1 MITALIPLLTAG
13 TATFNPETY
22 PYGTTSFSQFIED
35 SKAWFGRPSPAEFY
49 AWMDR
54 AAGRSLIKDA
64 DALRKR
70 ISTAKPADRPQII
83 LSAAS
88 DLHRLVKKSIPKFS
102 LERGY
107 EFYYVVTKGERQ
119 CFLQSVLIAGIL
131 QRAGID
137 AGVVMVWKNEKGSES
152 ILGHAVTVVKN
163 TNGSYFLVDAS
174 DPKPFMTHQGLF
186 GRVGA
191 GYKFV
196 SPIYK
201 GTNIPGFA
209 NAEGVSGR
217 PIALGGLPIN
227 YLRSQFDYYR
237 GERAANGFMTPPRTP
252 AGLADS
258 AKFLEKAIAESPD
271 NPLAMYVLGHV
282 YKQQGRREDAN
293 RAYQA
298 AFKLFEA
305 DGHIPDGPR
314 KAAGR

>member
-1 MITALIPLLTAG
+1 MITALIPLLTTRSAS
-13 TATFNPETY
+13 FNPETY

-35 SKAWFGRPSPAEFY
+35 SQARFGSPSQSNFY

-64 DALRKR
+64 DTLRKR
-70 ISTAKPADRPQII
+70 ITAAKPADRPQII
-83 LSAAS
+83 LTAAS
-88 DLHRLVKKSIPKFS
+88 DLHRLVKKSIPMFS

-174 DPKPFMTHQGLF
+174 APKPFMTHQGLF
-186 GRVGA
+186 GRGGA

-201 GTNIPGFA
+201 GTNILGFA

-237 GERAANGFMTPPRTP
+237 GERAVNGFMTPPRTP
-252 AGLADS
+252 VGLADS
-258 AKFLEKAIAESPD
+258 AKFLEKAVAESKE

-282 YKQQGRREDAN
+282 YKQQGRLVDADK
-293 RAYQA
+293 AYQTA
-298 AFKLFEA
+298 YKLFAA

-314 KAAGR
+314 KAAGK

>member
-1 MITALIPLLTAG
+1 MIAALIPLLTTG
-13 TATFNPETY
+13 TTSLNPETY
-22 PYGTTSFSQFIED
+22 PYGTTSFSQFIKD
-35 SKAWFGRPSPAEFY
+35 SQARFGRPAPAEFY

-54 AAGRSLIKDA
+54 AAGRSLAKDA
-64 DALRKR
+64 DSLRAK
-70 ISTAKPADRPQII
+70 ISATKPTDRPQLI

-88 DLHRLVKKSIPKFS
+88 DLHRLIKKSIPKFS

-131 QRAGID
+131 QRSGID
-137 AGVVMVWKNEKGSES
+137 AGVVMVWKNEKGAES

-163 TNGSYFLVDAS
+163 TDGTYFLVDAS

-186 GRVGA
+186 GKVGT

-196 SPIYK
+196 RPIYK
-201 GTNIPGFA
+201 GSNILEFA
-209 NAEGVSGR
+209 NADGVSVR
-217 PIALGGLPIN
+217 SITVGGLPIN

-237 GERAANGFMTPPRTP
+237 GERAVNGFMTPPRTP

-258 AKFLEKAIAESPD
+258 AKFLEKAVAESKE

-282 YKQQGRREDAN
+282 YKQQGRLVDADK
-293 RAYQA
+293 AYQTA
-298 AFKLFEA
+298 YKLFAA

-314 KAAGR
+314 KAAGK